1 VAAEARAAVQLAGE
15 EATALGAAQMGSEH
29 LLLGIL
35 RAGDAVAAGALRA
48 AGVTLD
54 GARAAATPTLTTT
67 AANGTGADD
76 RASAVTRY
84 ARAVFGEAMRQ
95 AAVAPDRSIG
105 VADLLRAAL
114 HDPEG
119 GACRTLQALGV
130 SPELVVAN
138 LSR

>member
-1 VAAEARAAVQLAGE
+1 
-15 EATALGAAQMGSEH
+15 MGSEH

-54 GARAAATPTLTTT
+54 SARAAATPTLTTT
-67 AANGTGADD
+67 VTTANGADADD

-95 AAVAPDRSIG
+95 AAVQPSRAIG

-114 HDPEG
+114 RDPEG
-119 GACRTLQALGV
+119 GASRTLEALGV
-130 SPELVVAN
+130 SRELVVAN

>member
-1 VAAEARAAVQLAGE
+1 
-15 EATALGAAQMGSEH
+15 MGSEH

-35 RAGDAVAAGALRA
+35 RAGDAVAAAALRA

-54 GARAAATPTLTTT
+54 GARAAATPTLATTT
-67 AANGTGADD
+67 AANGAGADD

-84 ARAVFGEAMRQ
+84 ARAVFGEAMRR
-95 AAVAPDRSIG
+95 AAAQPDRSIG

-114 HDPEG
+114 HDPDG
-119 GACRTLQALGV
+119 GAARTLAALGV
-130 SPELVVAN
+130 SPDAVLFN